1 MYSKLRLHQGRQFKE
16 EQWKLIFFFKCS
28 NIQALF
34 FSLFYWQVIKIW
46 DFETGTAIF
55 EYGEAHGDSAI
66 TCMTFDNTERR
77 YVLLWTLM

>member
-1 MYSKLRLHQGRQFKE
+1 M
-16 EQWKLIFFFKCS
+16 IIMV
-28 NIQALF
+28 NVLF
-34 FSLFYWQVIKIW
+34 VQVIKIW

-77 YVLLWTLM
+77 